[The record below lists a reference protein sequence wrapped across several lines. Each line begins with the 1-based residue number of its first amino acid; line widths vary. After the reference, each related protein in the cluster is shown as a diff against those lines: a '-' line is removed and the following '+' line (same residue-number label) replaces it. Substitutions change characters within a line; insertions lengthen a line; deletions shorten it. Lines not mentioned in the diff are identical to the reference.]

1 MHRMQISLTTNQYEF
16 LQSEAFVTGKS
27 MAAILRTMLDEAI
40 EHRQQDILANDPIWD
55 VIGIGQAIDGPTDIS
70 ENVDKYLYG
79 EPVNQAVPLQKIAED
94 SDEYT
99 PH

>member
-1 MHRMQISLTTNQYEF
+1 MHRMQISLTTTQYEF

-27 MAAILRTMLDEAI
+27 MAAILRAMLDETI
-40 EHRQQDILANDPIWD
+40 QQRQQDVLANDPIWD
-55 VIGIGQAIDGPTDIS
+55 VIGVGETIDGPTDIS

-79 EPVNQAVPLQKIAED
+79 EPVNQAVPLQKIADD

>member
-1 MHRMQISLTTNQYEF
+1 MHRMQISLTTTQYEF

-27 MAAILRTMLDEAI
+27 MAAILRTILDEAMQQR
-40 EHRQQDILANDPIWD
+40 RQDVLANDPIWD
-55 VIGIGQAIDGPTDIS
+55 VIGIGQAIIGPTDIS

-79 EPVNQAVPLQKIAED
+79 EPVNQAIPLQKIAED
-94 SDEYT
+94 SDEHT